1 MEYGNRHPFQNTD
14 NAADLRLILGT
25 IPGGVF
31 CCLYD
36 EPLTLTF
43 MSEGFLSMTGYT
55 RDQLRTQY
63 GDSLRALIWPE
74 DLPPTRVRFSRRWPK
89 ATSSWSEYRL
99 RCADG
104 RVTWVLDKGCLL
116 HTSVGPDI
124 FCCIIIDVT
133 EPGGG

>member
-74 DLPPTRVRFSRRWPK
+74 DLPPTLRSVQSQMAEGDVK
-89 ATSSWSEYRL
+89 LVEYRL

-104 RVTWVLDKGCLL
+104 RVIWVLDKGCLL